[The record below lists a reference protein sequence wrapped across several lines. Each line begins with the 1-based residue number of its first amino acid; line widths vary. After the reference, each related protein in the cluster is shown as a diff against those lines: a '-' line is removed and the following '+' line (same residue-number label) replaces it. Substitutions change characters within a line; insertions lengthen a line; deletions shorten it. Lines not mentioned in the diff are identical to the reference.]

1 MGEVEGP
8 SRRAVMVGAAWAM
21 PVIALSVAAPGAAAS
36 TAGEPTVGV
45 NYTSSWNAGNRRFT
59 VFFVLDNPGPAAVT
73 AAFDIADFSGATYR
87 LGWSYADGIFSYTLP
102 AGGSSP
108 VNGLSAAFDAPSS
121 LQPGEVWTVFATATA
136 PGYTAA
142 VVPIPLSY

>member
-1 MGEVEGP
+1 MSDVEGP
-8 SRRAVMVGAAWAM
+8 SRRAVVVGAAWSV

-36 TAGEPTVGV
+36 GPGELTIGV
-45 NYTSSWNAGNRRFT
+45 DYTSSWNAVNRRFT
-59 VFFVLDNPGPAAVT
+59 VAYVLDNPGPAAVT
-73 AAFDIADFSGATYR
+73 ATFDVADFSGATYR
-87 LGWSYADGIFSYTLP
+87 LGWSYSDGMFSYTLP
-102 AGGSSP
+102 AGGHSP
-108 VNGLSAAFDAPSS
+108 DNALTVSYNAPSS